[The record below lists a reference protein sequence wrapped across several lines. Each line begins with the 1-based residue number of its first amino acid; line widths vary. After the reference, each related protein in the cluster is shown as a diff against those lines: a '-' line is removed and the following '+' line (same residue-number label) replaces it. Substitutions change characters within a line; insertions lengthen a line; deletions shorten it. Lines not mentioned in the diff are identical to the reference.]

1 MYGFTGEEIQVLAWL
16 LLLHTCNTNRS
27 GERLMVEN
35 VINGEERRIFARVP
49 ISVEVVAKQ
58 GDLPVIKAKTLDI
71 SDGGIRLMSSKEL
84 PKGRV
89 MELEMNLPMPLT
101 IALGEVVWTRELE
114 TKEGKFFQ
122 AGIDFTR
129 IG

>member
-1 MYGFTGEEIQVLAWL
+1 
-16 LLLHTCNTNRS
+16 
-27 GERLMVEN
+27 MVEK
-35 VINGEERRIFARVP
+35 VITREERRIFARVP
-49 ISVEVVAKQ
+49 ISVEVIAKQ

-71 SDGGIRLMSSKEL
+71 SDGGIRLMSLKEL